1 MFYDFRSCG
10 TRCSWTQSGVQIAIL
25 NGMVWLLVLLVAAPL
40 LVFAAHLSAVAIR
53 CMELD
58 ERLERLLQKAQVKA

>member
-1 MFYDFRSCG
+1 M
-10 TRCSWTQSGVQIAIL
+10 QIAIL